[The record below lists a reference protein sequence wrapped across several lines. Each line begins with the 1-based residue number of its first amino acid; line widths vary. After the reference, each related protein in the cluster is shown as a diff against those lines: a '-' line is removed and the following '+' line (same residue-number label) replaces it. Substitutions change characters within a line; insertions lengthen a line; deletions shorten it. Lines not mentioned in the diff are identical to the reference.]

1 MSAKKP
7 TKQKRLYY
15 RLADAVNE
23 LHDIGYT
30 EGDLLHL
37 ASTGRLELL
46 SYFDPHK
53 TAVKAH
59 ADVLFLDMNP
69 ANYHYDFGIVSMFS
83 EVNFC
88 VVPTGK
94 CAVLEVAGCANLKEF
109 YGWYYLSDF
118 GAYDRLLDVKDGL
131 YCDDA
136 QMLMIFHQRQNH
148 IGAVF
153 TPLDD
158 VIEIKKE
165 QLFITHAEVERLR
178 LGGEMTEAQINSIEP
193 PQAHEWKRLAW
204 NYARGLYK
212 KNKKMTRYKLAVK
225 VSERFKGLGMV
236 DRTGKPFT
244 AENIYREALTGVTG
258 DSDTPSW
265 ERKNNK
271 IA

>member
-59 ADVLFLDMNP
+59 SDVIFLDMNP
-69 ANYHYDFGIVSMFS
+69 ADYHYDFGFVSAFS

-88 VVPTGK
+88 VVPAGK
-94 CAVLEVAGCANLKEF
+94 CALLEVLGYANLKEF
-109 YGWYYLSDF
+109 YGWHFLSDV
-118 GAYDRLLDVKDGL
+118 GIYDRLLDIKDGL
-131 YCDDA
+131 YCDDYK
-136 QMLMIFHQRQNH
+136 MLMLFHQRQNH
-148 IGAVF
+148 IGVVF

-158 VIEIKKE
+158 VIEIKRE

-193 PQAHEWKRLAW
+193 QQKPQWHQSAW
-204 NYARGLYK
+204 DYARGLYK
-212 KNKKMTRYKLAVK
+212 KNKKLTVDKLSVK
-225 VSERFKGLGMV
+225 VCEHFKELGIV
-236 DRTGKPFT
+236 GRGGKPLT
-244 AENIYREALTGVTG
+244 AETIKREALTGVTG
-258 DSDTPSW
+258 DSDTPPL